1 MEPIIQPMQDLGS
14 APELNPAVPTM
25 VAPPP
30 EENEIVV
37 KAEILKRI
45 EDSLSIEREWRSS
58 GQTIQMIYRG
68 QLDASGSGVK
78 GNSRFNSLN
87 ANTAILLPSLFSKC
101 PTPDI
106 RPQTNQTTPIIDQ
119 ACQIL
124 EEVSEVILKTSDAYN
139 AIRAAVLEVLLPG
152 RGICRVRW
160 DPIVETVDSVD
171 PMTGAPVQNSEKL
184 LDQLYLEHVYW
195 EDFTYEQTPRWKDC
209 GWVAFRHLMTE
220 KTFMSHF
227 EDAPAVQELIA
238 AGKTAEIFRW
248 TDRSANNSRVNRT
261 GSPNSGSRVNN
272 SEDLQDTILKAIV
285 WEYWDK
291 STREVIWICNDMG
304 GKVLRISPDPMEL
317 TNFFPCPQPIVAV
330 TTTDRQ
336 LPVPEY
342 SIYQDLAMEVDDT
355 SDRIAAIVKR
365 IKVVGAYDGSQ
376 DEMKNL
382 LKQVDGAMVPINGMD
397 INFDLSKHI
406 WMLPLQE
413 LITALQT
420 LYQARD
426 QSKQAMYEVTGIS
439 DIVRGSTRASETLG
453 AQQMKTQF
461 AALRIEDRKRGVEY
475 FSQGLIEIICEV
487 VAKHFSPES
496 IFYYTD
502 IMPFPETM
510 QILQDEGLRISRI
523 EVETDSTAMVDSNL
537 EQENMAKMLQSLG
550 LVLQQIG
557 PMVQGGMLPMPI
569 AMEFIKIAL
578 KPFKHSRDITALID
592 KTMMMMMGP
601 QAVQQPGA
609 PAPGGMQV
617 IQGGMQ

>member
-1 MEPIIQPMQDLGS
+1 MADPIIQPMPDLGV
-14 APELNPAVPTM
+14 PELNPAVP
-25 VAPPP
+25 VAIEPPA
-30 EENEIVV
+30 EENEVV
-37 KAEILKRI
+37 VRAEILKRI
-45 EDSLSIEREWRSS
+45 EDSISIEREWRTS
-58 GQTIQMIYRG
+58 GQLIQMIYRG
-68 QLDASGSGVK
+68 QLGADGKAIAGY
-78 GNSRFNSLN
+78 SRFNSLN
-87 ANTAILLPSLFSKC
+87 ANTSILLPSLFSKC
-101 PTPDI
+101 PVPDI
-106 RPQTNQTTPIIDQ
+106 RPQSHQTTPFIDQ

-124 EEVSEVILKTSDAYN
+124 ESMSDVILKTSDSYN

-160 DPIVETVDSVD
+160 DPIVETTDQVD
-171 PMTGAPVQNSEKL
+171 PLTGEMTQNTEKL

-220 KTFMSHF
+220 KVFMSHF
-227 EDAPAVQELIA
+227 EDSPSVQIMKA
-238 AGKTAEIFRW
+238 NGKTSEIFKW
-248 TDRSANNSRVNRT
+248 TDRAANNSRI
-261 GSPNSGSRVNN
+261 SRVGSGGYGGSNVNN
-272 SEDLQDTILKAIV
+272 GEDLQDTIMKALV

-304 GKVLRISPDPMEL
+304 GRVLRISPDPMGL
-317 TNFFPCPQPIVAV
+317 TDFFPCPQPILAV

-342 SIYQDLAMEVDDT
+342 SIYQDLAIEVDET
-355 SDRIAAIVKR
+355 SNRIAAIVKR
-365 IKVVGAYDGSQ
+365 IKVVGAFDGAQ

-382 LKQVDGAMVPINGMD
+382 LRQEDGAMVAINGMD

-426 QSKQAMYEVTGIS
+426 QSKASMYEVTGIS
-439 DIVRGSTRASETLG
+439 DIVRGQTRASETLG

-461 AALRIEDRKRGVEY
+461 AALRIEDRKRGIEY
-475 FSQGLIEIICEV
+475 FSRGLISIICEV

-502 IMPFPETM
+502 IQPLPQTM
-510 QILQDEGLRISRI
+510 EILQTEGLRISRI
-523 EVETDSTAMVDSNL
+523 DVETDSTVMADAGL

-557 PMVQGGMLPMPI
+557 PMVQGGMLPLPI
-569 AMEFIKIAL
+569 AMEFIKLSL
-578 KPFKHSRDITALID
+578 KPFKYSRDVTALID
-592 KTMMMMMGP
+592 QTLAMMMQP
-601 QAVQQPGA
+601 QQGGQ